1 MEIKKISH
9 LMVEYTKTIH
19 NVRPCWTI
27 AEQYVQNTSPFGRKI
42 CVDNTAENMSH
53 QTQQP
58 HIPTLTPR
66 FFSVKMTLK
75 NHSFMLNT
83 K

>member
-27 AEQYVQNTSPFGRKI
+27 AEQYVQNTEMKI
-42 CVDNTAENMSH
+42 QKFNRGESYIDRERESAA
-53 QTQQP
+53 
-58 HIPTLTPR
+58 
-66 FFSVKMTLK
+66 
-75 NHSFMLNT
+75 
-83 K
+83 